1 MSEEQSIDPQLVEQ
15 TKQQIRSLVAEVA
28 QLSKSDVSPEQFYSE
43 FLPRVVSALAAA
55 GGAVWTLNAE
65 SRLTLQFQI
74 NIQEARIRDSEAS
87 EAQHARLLYQ
97 TLAGGQG
104 LLMPPHSGAGQSDG
118 PDQETPAANPT
129 DFLLVLGL
137 LKTDLET
144 VGVVEIFQR
153 PEAGPTAQKGYLRFL
168 SQMCDLA
175 GDFLK
180 SHQLRHFSHRQTL
193 WTQLEDFTRAVH
205 ASLDLR
211 ETAYTIANEGR
222 RLIECDRLSV
232 ALSKGNRC
240 QVEAISG
247 QDMFDKRSNIVRLLD
262 RLTSAVVRSGDPV
275 WYTGDTRDMPPQVE
289 ESVQEYVDESHSKTV
304 AVLPLRRPSPA
315 EKEESDKSRE
325 PDHPIGAL
333 VIEQIEDSRVS
344 GNLVQRAEVVSRH
357 SAAALANA
365 VEHQNL
371 FLMPLW
377 RAIGKSRW
385 VVEARTLPK
394 TLSIGG
400 AVLLVVLLIG
410 VWPAQFTVESKGTLE
425 PAARQDIFAGVDGV
439 VQELDCQHGQMVR
452 KDQVL
457 VKLRNTELAATLAD
471 LQGQRMAAGE
481 RLLSVQRALVGEKKL
496 SPDQRNQLEGEQAEL
511 WQKQQSLN
519 VQWGLYRTKEADLAV
534 RSPLDGVVV
543 TWDLKNRLMY
553 RTVQRGQVLLRVAD
567 PNGPW
572 QLELTMPEHR
582 MGHLMLAQQKLY
594 RRLRER
600 FCELVRE
607 QTRAKLGDAAT
618 DEEVEKAVEAASTD
632 TPDEKLGRRIREL
645 APDQPCEDRLKVS
658 YILATEPG
666 TPRYGTVEEIHRSA
680 EVRGEDGNTVLIK
693 VAIDKTELPDLRP
706 GATVT
711 AKVDC
716 GRSLFGY
723 VLLHDVLAFIQSRIL
738 FRYF

>member
-28 QLSKSDVSPEQFYSE
+28 QLSKSDVSPEQFYGD

-65 SRLTLQFQI
+65 GHLTLQFQI
-74 NIQEARIRDSEAS
+74 NIQEAHIRDSEAG

-104 LLMPPHSGAGQSDG
+104 VLMPPHSGAGQGDG
-118 PDQETPAANPT
+118 LDQETPAANPT
-129 DFLLVLGL
+129 GFLLVLGL
-137 LKTDLET
+137 LKTDLEA

-168 SQMCDLA
+168 TQMCDLA
-175 GDFLK
+175 GEFLK

-193 WTQLEDFTRAVH
+193 WTQLEDFTRTVH
-205 ASLDLR
+205 ASLDPR

-222 RLIECDRLSV
+222 RLVECDRLSV
-232 ALSKGNRC
+232 AICKGNRC
-240 QVEAISG
+240 RIEAISG
-247 QDMFDKRSNIVRLLD
+247 QDVFDKRSNVVRLLD
-262 RLTSAVVRSGDPV
+262 RLTSAVVQSGDAV
-275 WYTGDTRDMPPQVE
+275 WYTGDTHDMPPQVE
-289 ESVQEYVDESHSKTV
+289 DAVQEYVDESHSKTV
-304 AVLPLRRPSPA
+304 AVLPLRRPLPP
-315 EKEESDKSRE
+315 EDDEQDKSRE
-325 PDHPIGAL
+325 PDRPIGAL

-344 GNLVQRAEVVSRH
+344 GNLVQRAEVVSQH

-365 VEHQNL
+365 LEHQNL

-400 AVLLVVLLIG
+400 AVLVALLLIG
-410 VWPAQFTVESKGTLE
+410 IWPAQFTVESKGTLE
-425 PAARQDIFAGVDGV
+425 PAARQDIFAGVDGI
-439 VQELDCQHGQMVR
+439 VQALYCEHGQTVR
-452 KDQVL
+452 KGQL
-457 VKLRNTELAATLAD
+457 LARLRNTEMAATLAD
-471 LQGQRMAAGE
+471 IQGQRMAAGE
-481 RLLSVQRALVGEKKL
+481 RLFAVQRALVEEKKL
-496 SPDQRNQLEGEQAEL
+496 SIDQRNQLAGEQAEL
-511 WQKQQSLN
+511 RQKQQSLDI
-519 VQWGLYRTKEADLAV
+519 QWALYKAKEAELAV
-534 RSPLDGVVV
+534 KSPLDGIVV
-543 TWDLKNRLMY
+543 TWDLKNRLIY
-553 RTVQRGQVLLRVAD
+553 RPVQRGQVLLRVAD

-572 QLELTMPEHR
+572 QLELKMPEHR

-594 RRLRER
+594 RRLREQ
-600 FCELVRE
+600 FCELVRQ

-618 DEEVEKAVEAASTD
+618 DEEVEKAVEAASAA
-632 TPDEKLGRRIREL
+632 TPDEKLGPRIREI
-645 APDQPCEDRLKVS
+645 APDAPCEDRLKVP
-658 YILATEPG
+658 YRLATEPG
-666 TPRYGTVEEIHRSA
+666 KTRYGAVEEIHRSA

-711 AKVDC
+711 AQVDC
-716 GRSLFGY
+716 GRSVFGY
-723 VLLHDVLAFIQSRIL
+723 VLLHDVIAFIQSRIL